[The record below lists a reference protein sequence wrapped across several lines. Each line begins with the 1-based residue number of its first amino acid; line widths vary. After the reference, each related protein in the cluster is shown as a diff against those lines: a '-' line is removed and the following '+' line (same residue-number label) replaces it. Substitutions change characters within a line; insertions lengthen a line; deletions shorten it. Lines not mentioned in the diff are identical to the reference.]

1 MEKTY
6 YVIYVDQEVVF
17 QCRDEGLIRARV
29 EWKRANGS
37 PLPPGSRDINGRLE
51 MPNIRVEHGGTY
63 VCVAKDY
70 PPGTPGAEISVQ
82 LHVDKSK

>member
-1 MEKTY
+1 
-6 YVIYVDQEVVF
+6 
-17 QCRDEGLIRARV
+17 
-29 EWKRANGS
+29 
-37 PLPPGSRDINGRLE
+37 

-82 LHVDKSK
+82 LHVDKSKQFSFDSSNFPHYLD